1 MFIVADKIWLCV
13 DDVMFLFA
21 DRSQISL
28 DETPQPVTVQFV
40 PNGVCFLCVVHVLV
54 DVIDLAYF
62 HSAYFY
68 ILLPALSFFFFCC
81 SGAGFRDLSKLTSEE
96 QRFHRRRLY
105 TQNSAPQTASERQRH

>member
-1 MFIVADKIWLCV
+1 MFYLQIVLT
-13 DDVMFLFA
+13 FLW
-21 DRSQISL
+21 R
-28 DETPQPVTVQFV
+28 TPQLVTVQFV
-40 PNGVCFLCVVHVLV
+40 PKGVCFLCVVRVLV

-62 HSAYFY
+62 HRAYFY
-68 ILLPALSFFFFCC
+68 ILLPALSVFFFLQVC